1 MGEQAI
7 LDKLNVC
14 EFAECVGT
22 RFRVYATSV
31 QAMDL
36 ELTEATSL
44 GSAAGRTPL
53 DRDPF
58 SLIFRGELQPNLP
71 QQIYKFEHDRLGT
84 LEMFIV
90 PIGPDDQGMLYQA
103 IFT

>member
-1 MGEQAI
+1 MLEV
-7 LDKLNVC
+7 LSVS
-14 EFAECVGT
+14 EFADCVGT
-22 RFRVYATSV
+22 RFRVHAAAAQV
-31 QAMDL
+31 WDL

-44 GSAAGRTPL
+44 GSAAGRTPTN
-53 DRDPF
+53 RDPF
-58 SLIFRGELQPNLP
+58 SLIFRGALQPILP

-90 PIGPDDQGMLYQA
+90 PIGPDNQGMRYQA

>member
-1 MGEQAI
+1 MLEM
-7 LDKLNVC
+7 LSVSVFVD
-14 EFAECVGT
+14 CVGT
-22 RFRVYATSV
+22 RFRVHAAADA
-31 QAMDL
+31 QAWDL

-44 GSAAGRTPL
+44 GSAAGRTPSN
-53 DRDPF
+53 RDPF
-58 SLIFRGELQPNLP
+58 SLIFRRALQPILP

-90 PIGPDDQGMLYQA
+90 PIGPDNQGMRYQA